1 MTQEKNFI
9 QFIQTTPE
17 DLNALICKSVK
28 EQLEELKQHFQ
39 PKEPVELLTR
49 KEVADLFKINLS
61 TLFHWTNK
69 GKLKAYGIGNRVYYK
84 RSEVEE
90 VLQPLKP

>member
-1 MTQEKNFI
+1 MIKNPNCI
-9 QFIQTTPE
+9 QIIQTTPQE
-17 DLNALICKSVK
+17 LDALIGKSLK
-28 EQLEELKQHFQ
+28 EQLEELKLHLQ
-39 PKEPVELLTR
+39 PKQPTEWLTR

-84 RSEVEE
+84 RSEVDAMI
-90 VLQPLKP
+90 QPLKL

>member
-1 MTQEKNFI
+1 MMKDSNVI

-17 DLNALICKSVK
+17 ELNTLISKSVQ
-28 EQLEELKQHFQ
+28 EQLEGLKQHFQ
-39 PKEPVELLTR
+39 PKEPTELLTR

-84 RSEVEE
+84 RSEVETM
-90 VLQPLKP
+90 VKPLKP